1 MKELLKVLA
10 TEMQALNINYDY
22 VTYKKK
28 PIEYPY
34 CVASVFTSDYTYED
48 NQTKGEIVLN
58 AFDRDISYSN
68 LVDLEEKVK
77 NKFRNY
83 KIISNDVAIRLNYLG
98 GNVDEQDDELLKKI
112 EIRLDF
118 NYFERS

>member
-1 MKELLKVLA
+1 MLHIRKNLSSIL
-10 TEMQALNINYDY
+10 I
-22 VTYKKK
+22 
-28 PIEYPY
+28 
-34 CVASVFTSDYTYED
+34 ASRVFTSDYTYED